1 MTNSEIETVLE
12 EIIALTAKTPDQV
25 ASLVERTDLGP
36 GMFGDRPSDA
46 REIAQSLR
54 QDAAKLRESLGN
66 RIENGALNAL

>member
-1 MTNSEIETVLE
+1 VTNSEIETVLKK
-12 EIIALTAKTPDQV
+12 IIALTAKTADQV

-66 RIENGALNAL
+66 RMESGVSNAL